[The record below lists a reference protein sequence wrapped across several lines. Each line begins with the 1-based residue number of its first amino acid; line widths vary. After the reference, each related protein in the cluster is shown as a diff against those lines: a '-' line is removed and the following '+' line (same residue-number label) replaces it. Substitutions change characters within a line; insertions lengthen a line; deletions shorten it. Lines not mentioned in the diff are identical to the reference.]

1 MSSAHYSPSAPRR
14 SALRPAIFVTV
25 ALALLTAL
33 PASAQTSGLSLGLL
47 GGVGGSPDSDSYTGA
62 NFQLMASWEW
72 RLRTHA
78 QLRIGHLDLDLNFD
92 DAFGDVEVGADLT
105 WVGLTTE
112 YRYNADFY
120 DSGYII
126 GIGYYSLE
134 TDATVLPG
142 GGFAAATDEDSI
154 GIHIG
159 TSGHFRLG
167 THWAIPIEI
176 MGHWADFDAAQIFI
190 TAQTGLVYR
199 F

>member
-1 MSSAHYSPSAPRR
+1 MSSAHPSPSAPRR

-25 ALALLTAL
+25 ALAWLVAL
-33 PASAQTSGLSLGLL
+33 PASAQTSAFSLGLL
-47 GGVGGSPDSDSYTGA
+47 GGVGGSPDSDSYTEVS
-62 NFQLMASWEW
+62 FQLVASWEW

-78 QLRIGHLDLDLNFD
+78 QLRVGQLDLDLDLD
-92 DAFGDVEVGADLT
+92 DSFGDAQVGADLT
-105 WVGLTTE
+105 WIGLSTE

-126 GIGYYSLE
+126 GVGYYSLE
-134 TDATVLPG
+134 TDGAFLPG
-142 GGFAAATDEDSI
+142 GGFVGATDEDSI

-167 THWAIPIEI
+167 TRWSIPVEI

-190 TAQTGLVYR
+190 TA
-199 F
+199 